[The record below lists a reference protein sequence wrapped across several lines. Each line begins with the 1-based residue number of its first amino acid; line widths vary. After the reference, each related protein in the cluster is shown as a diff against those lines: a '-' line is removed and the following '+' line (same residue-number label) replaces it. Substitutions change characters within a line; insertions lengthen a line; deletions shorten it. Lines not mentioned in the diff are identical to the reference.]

1 MIHSKHSKHSKRTKR
16 RYELLGKYYGYP
28 KCCID
33 SFIVNTK
40 RTRNQ
45 RYVHKGLGFIPCNN
59 CATKI
64 MNGEKTI
71 EQLIKNRIF
80 SKAFP
85 TTCMKKQRICKLRA
99 LISINNYYN
108 NYNN

>member
-1 MIHSKHSKHSKRTKR
+1 MIFKKTTKC

-33 SFIVNTK
+33 SFILDIK

-64 MNGEKTI
+64 MNGENTI

-80 SKAFP
+80 SKEFP
-85 TTCMKKQRICKLRA
+85 TTYMKKQRICKLRA
-99 LISINNYYN
+99 LISINNYYKKSN
-108 NYNN
+108 IFSKY

>member
-1 MIHSKHSKHSKRTKR
+1 MIPIKRTR
-16 RYELLGKYYGYP
+16 CQYDLLGKFYGYP
-28 KCCID
+28 ECCID
-33 SFIVNTK
+33 SFILDIK

-64 MNGEKTI
+64 MNGENTL

-80 SKAFP
+80 SKEFP
-85 TTCMKKQRICKLRA
+85 TTYVKKQRICKLRA
-99 LISINNYYN
+99 LISINNYYKKN
-108 NYNN
+108 

>member
-1 MIHSKHSKHSKRTKR
+1 MIYNQRTKD

-33 SFIVNTK
+33 SFIGDTK
-40 RTRNQ
+40 RTCTQ

-59 CATKI
+59 CAIKI
-64 MNGEKTI
+64 MNGENRL

-80 SKAFP
+80 NKVFP
-85 TTCMKKQRICKLRA
+85 TTSMKKERICKLRA
-99 LISINNYYN
+99 FISINKYYN
-108 NYNN
+108 N